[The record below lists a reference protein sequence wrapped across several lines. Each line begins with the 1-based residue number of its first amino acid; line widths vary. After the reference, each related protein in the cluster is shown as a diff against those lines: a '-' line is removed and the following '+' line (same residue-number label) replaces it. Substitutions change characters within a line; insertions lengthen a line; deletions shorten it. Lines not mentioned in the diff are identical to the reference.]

1 MSQLF
6 RLLRLIP
13 EIRRLREESD
23 ELRSERDSM
32 RLKVRAAS
40 AEMGVLED
48 QSRVLKSERDRLVQD
63 VARQSTELERR
74 AAETRLP
81 QGRPWPR
88 NVTLWWLSATLS
100 RPSVSIPS
108 RLRRFRT
115 HRLGSC

>member
-48 QSRVLKSERDRLVQD
+48 QS
-63 VARQSTELERR
+63 
-74 AAETRLP
+74 
-81 QGRPWPR
+81 
-88 NVTLWWLSATLS
+88 
-100 RPSVSIPS
+100 
-108 RLRRFRT
+108 
-115 HRLGSC
+115 